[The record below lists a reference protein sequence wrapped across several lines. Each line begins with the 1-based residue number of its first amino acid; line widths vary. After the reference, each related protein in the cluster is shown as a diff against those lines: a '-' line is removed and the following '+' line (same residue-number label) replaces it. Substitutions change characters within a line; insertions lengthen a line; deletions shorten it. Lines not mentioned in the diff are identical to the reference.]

1 MKFYSK
7 LIRINGE
14 SVLAV
19 EQGNRTVKVW
29 PITKANLKR
38 CWK

>member
-19 EQGNRTVKVW
+19 EQVNRTVKIW
-29 PITKANLKR
+29 PITKANLAR
-38 CWK
+38 VWR